1 MLGRYAQP
9 TVPELKEILFS
20 NPGIKK
26 FYTSSADIHKIKAIP
41 ALKDIIEKGK
51 YQGSEDLAHPRHDGI
66 IKFHRIN
73 HNVSID
79 GHKENMSVLI
89 GEDKNGNK
97 FYNLNHR
104 TYKAENSSRGERAI
118 GVANEEFLINIIPDF
133 NENFNPGAPN
143 IKKHE
148 VQNHKENTE
157 MALIDELKKLITKV
171 ENDKAAC
178 EQSAQRS
185 EGTFNASNQ
194 GGEDMDDKEKVIIVG
209 QVCPTDSTVIEL
221 QKITKNPPLN

>member
-1 MLGRYAQP
+1 
-9 TVPELKEILFS
+9 
-20 NPGIKK
+20 
-26 FYTSSADIHKIKAIP
+26 
-41 ALKDIIEKGK
+41 
-51 YQGSEDLAHPRHDGI
+51 
-66 IKFHRIN
+66 
-73 HNVSID
+73 
-79 GHKENMSVLI
+79 MSVLI
-89 GEDKNGNK
+89 GEDRDGNR
-97 FYNLNHR
+97 FYNLNNK
-104 TYKAENSSRGERAI
+104 TYTAENSSRGERAI

-185 EGTFNASNQ
+185 EVRFNASNQ

-209 QVCPTDSTVIEL
+209 QVCPTYSTVIEL